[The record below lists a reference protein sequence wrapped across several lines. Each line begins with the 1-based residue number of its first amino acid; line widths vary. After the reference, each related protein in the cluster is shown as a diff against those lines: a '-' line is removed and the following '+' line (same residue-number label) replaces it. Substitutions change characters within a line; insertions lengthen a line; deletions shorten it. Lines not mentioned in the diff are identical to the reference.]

1 MHLFLSLLM
10 TLLLM
15 SGCNVYVA
23 GSGESTGVVLDALT
37 GRWQGEQAK
46 DSGDYLLVSETPEA
60 GLYRADIFEDG
71 LRDASPLFSLHAD
84 RAPGEYWGLAWE
96 NRDNEEALLFHLS
109 ITGNGA
115 EFHWPDSDRIEA
127 LLLAGG
133 VDHERSTASGMFK
146 WTTLHV
152 KASADTLFQALQA
165 RNNQVLDD
173 DVTRF
178 RRVPVH
184 GKSTGRQPL

>member
-1 MHLFLSLLM
+1 
-10 TLLLM
+10 
-15 SGCNVYVA
+15 
-23 GSGESTGVVLDALT
+23 
-37 GRWQGEQAK
+37 
-46 DSGDYLLVSETPEA
+46 
-60 GLYRADIFEDG
+60 
-71 LRDASPLFSLHAD
+71 
-84 RAPGEYWGLAWE
+84 
-96 NRDNEEALLFHLS
+96 
-109 ITGNGA
+109 
-115 EFHWPDSDRIEA
+115 
-127 LLLAGG
+127 
-133 VDHERSTASGMFK
+133 MFK